1 MQRIS
6 FVMVLLLSL
15 CILPATSLAD
25 GFGINASRLIYP
37 QGTDSISVSVR
48 NTTASQPYLVQARV
62 SRAQASYQ
70 PAPFIVRPPIFRLEP
85 GTVNQLRI
93 SAQHIDTPTDRE
105 SLFYFHASA
114 VPASNTPGEQHSASK
129 VHGATQFGVGS
140 IIKLFYRPNALP
152 STSRAAQEN
161 LQFSRVDGGI
171 KAENASPYFISFA
184 SLQVGGQTIRLD
196 TPEKLTI
203 APFSHQIFKTNAA
216 RGDVRWQTIN
226 DEGVVNAFTQTLP

>member
-15 CILPATSLAD
+15 FILPTTSLAN
-25 GFGINASRLIYP
+25 GFGINSLRLIYP
-37 QGTDSISVSVR
+37 QNIESISVSVR
-48 NTTASQPYLVQARV
+48 NTTVSQPYLVQARV

-93 SAQHIDTPTDRE
+93 SAQNINAPTDRE
-105 SLFYFHASA
+105 SLFYFQASA
-114 VPASNTPGEQHSASK
+114 VPASNAPSYYNGKGK
-129 VHGATQFGVGS
+129 VYGVTQFGVGA

-152 STSRAAQEN
+152 STSREAQEN
-161 LQFSRVDGGI
+161 LKFSRVEGGI
-171 KAENASPYFISFA
+171 KAENASAYFISFVT
-184 SLQVGGQTIRLD
+184 LQVGGQNIRLD
-196 TPEKLTI
+196 TPEKLTM
-203 APFSHQIFKTNAA
+203 APFSHQIFKTSAT

-226 DEGVVNAFTQTLP
+226 DEGEVNAFTQTLP

>member
-6 FVMVLLLSL
+6 FVMALLLSL
-15 CILPATSLAD
+15 FILPTTSQAD

-37 QGTDSISVSVR
+37 QGAESISVSVR

-70 PAPFIVRPPIFRLEP
+70 PAPFVVRPPLFRLEP

-93 SAQHIDTPTDRE
+93 SAQNITAPTDRE

-114 VPASNTPGEQHSASK
+114 VPASNAPTEQQGTGK
-129 VHGATQFGVGS
+129 VHGATQFGVGA

-152 STSRAAQEN
+152 STSREAQEN
-161 LQFSRVDGGI
+161 LKFSRVNGGI
-171 KAENASPYFISFA
+171 KVENASPYFISFA
-184 SLQVGGQTIRLD
+184 SLQFGGQNIRLD
-196 TPEKLTI
+196 TPEKLTM
-203 APFSHQIFKTNAA
+203 APFSQQIFKTNAT

-226 DEGVVNAFTQTLP
+226 DEGAANAFTQTLP

>member
-6 FVMVLLLSL
+6 LVMALLLSL
-15 CILPATSLAD
+15 FTVPTTSQAD

-37 QGTDSISVSVR
+37 QGADSISVSVR

-62 SRAQASYQ
+62 SRAQANYQ
-70 PAPFIVRPPIFRLEP
+70 PAPFLVRPPLFRLEP
-85 GTVNQLRI
+85 GAVNQLRI
-93 SAQHIDTPTDRE
+93 SAQNINAPTDRE

-114 VPASNTPGEQHSASK
+114 VPASTPPADQNSASK

-152 STSRAAQEN
+152 STSREAQQN
-161 LQFSRVDGGI
+161 LKFSRVDGGI
-171 KAENASPYFISFA
+171 KAENASAYFISFA
-184 SLQVGGQTIRLD
+184 SLQVGGQHIRLD
-196 TPEKLTI
+196 TPEKLTM
-203 APFSHQIFKTNAA
+203 APFSNQIFKTGAT

-226 DEGVVNAFTQTLP
+226 DEGAVNAFTQTLP